1 MKSRQFQERRTLNL
15 PRIKTPVMRKTPAM
29 KRLSTSF
36 RRRIIT
42 AFSAIFFLS
51 TQAFASIHEG
61 GDAAKGKQLFNANC
75 ASCHRITEEA
85 LAAPGLKGIDQ
96 RWSGKDALLVKWIQ
110 NPQAAAGTGDPYIKG
125 LVAKYVPTFGWMAPQ
140 AVSEADIKDILA
152 YVKAGD
158 GGQPAGGA
166 AAANQCET
174 LDQIKEK
181 KAAEDEGDGFIW
193 FVIVGIILTIIA
205 VSAAN
210 ISRSLKNTMNERDG
224 LPEEEHAGYWAAS
237 KAWMWKN
244 KRFVSVIGLFLFCYF
259 FVVGYKD
266 LMNIGV
272 YEGYTPEQPIWFSH
286 AIHNCQNE
294 IDCQY
299 CHSSAAK
306 SKHAGIPSANV
317 CMNCHKGIKKG
328 AITGEK
334 EIAKI
339 YEAIGFDAATGTYK
353 ENYEQKPI
361 KWNKVHNLPDHVYFS
376 HQQHVTVG
384 KIDCKQCHGPVN
396 KYNVG
401 HFATSEEINSQE
413 DVEGLIKLE
422 KQTLTMGWCIECH
435 NKSSIDLTSSKY
447 YEEMHNRFKTSE
459 VGQRTLRQI
468 LDDGEVT
475 VKEMGG
481 WECGK
486 CHY

>member
-1 MKSRQFQERRTLNL
+1 M
-15 PRIKTPVMRKTPAM
+15 M
-29 KRLSTSF
+29 RLSESF
-36 RRRIIT
+36 RRRIIS
-42 AFSAIFFLS
+42 AFALIFLFGS
-51 TQAFASIHEG
+51 QAFASIHEG
-61 GDAAKGKQLFNANC
+61 GDKAKGEQLFNANC
-75 ASCHRITEEA
+75 ASCHRITDEV
-85 LAAPGLKGIDQ
+85 LAAPGLAGINQ
-96 RWSGKDALLVKWIQ
+96 RWAGKDALLVKWIQ
-110 NPQAAAGTGDPYIKG
+110 NPQGAAATGDPYIKG
-125 LVAKYVPTFGWMAPQ
+125 LVDKYVATFGWMAAQ
-140 AVSEADIKDILA
+140 AVSEADIKDILT
-152 YVKAGD
+152 YVKE
-158 GGQPAGGA
+158 GGA
-166 AAANQCET
+166 AAAQGAAGGNAAAAKCET

-181 KAAEDEGDGFIW
+181 KAAEEENDGFIW
-193 FVIVGIILTIIA
+193 FIIVGVILTIIA

-210 ISRSLKNTMNERDG
+210 INRSLQNAINESEG
-224 LPEEEHAGYWAAS
+224 KEALEEQSYAATI

-244 KRFVSVIGLFLFCYF
+244 KKFVSVIGLFLFCYF
-259 FVVGYKD
+259 TVVGYKT
-266 LMNIGV
+266 LMNVGI

-294 IDCQY
+294 IDCNY

-306 SKHAGIPSANV
+306 SKHAGIPSVNV

-328 AITGEK
+328 AITGEA

-339 YEAIGFDAATGTYK
+339 YAAIGFDPKTGQYIDG
-353 ENYEQKPI
+353 YEQKPV

-384 KIDCKQCHGPVN
+384 KINCKQCHGPVE

-401 HFATSEEINSQE
+401 HFATIDEINAQE

-435 NKSSIDLTSSKY
+435 NKANIDLKSSAY
-447 YEEMHNRFKTSE
+447 YEEMHERFKTSE
-459 VGQRTLRQI
+459 VGQRTIRQI
-468 LDDGEVT
+468 LEDGEVT